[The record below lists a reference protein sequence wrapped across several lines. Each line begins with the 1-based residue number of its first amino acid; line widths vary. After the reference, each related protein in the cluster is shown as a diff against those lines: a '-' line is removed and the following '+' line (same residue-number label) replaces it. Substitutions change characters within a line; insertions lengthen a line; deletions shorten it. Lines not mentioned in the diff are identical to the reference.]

1 MLDAGLKNSGNIKW
15 LLRGQNLITLL
26 HLMQMHKRR
35 IEQSFYH
42 YIALFL
48 SIDRIYEK
56 LKGFWRFCTKKSSVF
71 SFIWQVIGTFEGGQ
85 GCLLSFLCVSV
96 ESLWN
101 FPYFCNGILL
111 QKLFWPTVRKII
123 LVIEINFWNSRLKAE
138 NLNVCSTPSQK
149 KLKSISWRL
158 RIVP

>member
-1 MLDAGLKNSGNIKW
+1 MLDAGLNVLTQKYIKW

-42 YIALFL
+42 YIALLFL

-56 LKGFWRFCTKKSSVF
+56 LKGFWRFCTEKK
-71 SFIWQVIGTFEGGQ
+71 FI
-85 GCLLSFLCVSV
+85 CLFFYLASNRNFWGRPDTIVVYCHSYALVLNHCGI
-96 ESLWN
+96 

-111 QKLFWPTVRKII
+111 PKLFWPTVRKKCSSDQEK
-123 LVIEINFWNSRLKAE
+123 LLKFKAE
-138 NLNVCSTPSQK
+138 GKFFEITRTIYSNIC
-149 KLKSISWRL
+149 
-158 RIVP
+158 